1 MTFQIDIKEHWILD
15 YVLKDLN
22 IELNNKSLKI
32 IRYVN
37 VLYSLYNN
45 YQIVDDLI
53 IKNKRSILVNYTES
67 ISYRNYIIS
76 KQFLINLLNKK
87 SILLCYFLIRDI
99 IENIKLYLYLLR
111 GAIKEEII
119 DNKHGK
125 IIKYIVNEKV
135 KNEIHLKLEKENSS
149 WNFDIRDL
157 IRENPTLENWSNELI
172 EIKKLMKNVTTIFIK
187 MVLQRFLQSI

>member
-1 MTFQIDIKEHWILD
+1 MLKVDEIEVLYDEIFLERIKLKKEYTADEIIDLLKKKVHVGINILNLPLSMTFQIDIKEHWILD
-15 YVLKDLN
+15 DVLKDLN

-37 VLYSLYNN
+37 VLYSLYNNN

-87 SILLCYFLIRDI
+87 SILLFDNEELKQIRSI
-99 IENIKLYLYLLR
+99 FKAKL
-111 GAIKEEII
+111 
-119 DNKHGK
+119 N
-125 IIKYIVNEKV
+125 
-135 KNEIHLKLEKENSS
+135 
-149 WNFDIRDL
+149 DL
-157 IRENPTLENWSNELI
+157 
-172 EIKKLMKNVTTIFIK
+172 F
-187 MVLQRFLQSI
+187 